1 MVQTPDHIAY
11 VCPSFAEVVP
21 HHEFNDLQSAIDWV
35 PDFGKVKIILYDDL
49 LGIPEL
55 ILTNRNTNITID
67 GLNQY
72 GITFAGG
79 ASGRIVEVGESQ
91 FLKFR
96 NMTYIRGGMVQ
107 MRRDGANF
115 GIYDTQSAMMH
126 IEFAL
131 GRHSNIYIHNSKFYG
146 ADGYYGI
153 EVGNP
158 DGGIEIL
165 DSLVQGSA
173 KMPLIM
179 FRNDSDRKLKMKNST
194 ILHGSPDITFPIQQ
208 SGGFDVGVR
217 IHNCSSNSRICN
229 DEIDNYIVNNN
240 NNIGDVEIV
249 F

>member
-1 MVQTPDHIAY
+1 MVQTPDNIAY

-35 PDFGKVKIILYDDL
+35 PDYGNVKIVLYDNL

-55 ILTNRNTNITID
+55 VLTNRNTNITID

-79 ASGRIVEVGESQ
+79 SSGRIVEVGESQ

-107 MRRDGANF
+107 MRSDGANF
-115 GIYDTQSAMMH
+115 GIYDTQSAMMY
-126 IEFAL
+126 IEFAM
-131 GRHSNIYIHNSKFYG
+131 GMNNNIYIHDSKFYG

-153 EVGNP
+153 DVGNS

-165 DSLVQGSA
+165 NSFVQGA
-173 KMPLIM
+173 PGRPLIM
-179 FRNDSDRKLKMKNST
+179 FRADSDKKLLMKNST
-194 ILHGSPDITFPIQQ
+194 ILHGQPDVTFPIQQ
-208 SGGFDVGVR
+208 SGSFEVGVR

-229 DEIDNYIVNNN
+229 DEINNWIVNNN
-240 NNIGDVEIV
+240 NNIGDIEIV